1 MWDQGETMVNGK
13 PSNMSEFVFGCFFSF
28 NNQNTV
34 STKKNSSLVH
44 NSLTYLMFGSISWL
58 LDKLQDKI
66 CSETGNYFLQEKKT
80 RLKIL
85 QCQMKNDELFGE

>member
-1 MWDQGETMVNGK
+1 
-13 PSNMSEFVFGCFFSF
+13 
-28 NNQNTV
+28 
-34 STKKNSSLVH
+34 
-44 NSLTYLMFGSISWL
+44 MFGSICWL